1 MRISAVLT
9 AASMVILAASFGVV
23 VYLALGFSFLEAL
36 ASALTL
42 LTVLVTY
49 NTFAGRARDRADV
62 SSRVADLSRGTADL
76 ARQVGDIGRR
86 VVALEQ
92 AVAKSTQKSRAAT
105 EPLSAEI
112 QELATLVNQ
121 LAESV
126 AAHEVALVGAVKATA
141 TLQPSGQA
149 AAAAPPPVT
158 GLAPELFGAAPAA
171 APPVAAAAPPV
182 ADHGTPP
189 QTLRVIGGR
198 FHGMAREDLVR
209 ILRAALEANRL
220 DVHLQPIVTLPQ
232 RKVRYYEA
240 LARLRT
246 EDGELIAP
254 ADFLGTAE
262 AGGLMPMLDHLML
275 FRSMQVV
282 RRLSAKN
289 REAGVFCNIAGA
301 TLADPEFFP
310 QLFDFL
316 TANRAVAPSLVLEFS
331 QRAWRAFGPQEQG
344 RLDELAKLGF
354 RFSLDRVADLDLTP
368 QALAAQSFRFIKV
381 PAALL
386 LDRAAATSADID
398 IADLSSLLGRFGIDL
413 IAEKIETEA
422 AVVDILDYDVR
433 LGQGF
438 LFSPPRPMRAE
449 GPHSATEP
457 AVASAA
463 PAQPAPSAAPPAAPA
478 PPAPPVT
485 EPARPV
491 AAPSPAPA
499 AARGN
504 TVLAQIA
511 QEMAR
516 RA

>member
-9 AASMVILAASFGVV
+9 AASMVIIAASFGVV
-23 VYLALGFSFLEAL
+23 VFLAFGFSFLEAL

-42 LTVLVTY
+42 LTVLVAY
-49 NTFAGRARDRADV
+49 NTFAGRAHDRADV

-92 AVAKSTQKSRAAT
+92 VVAKSAQKSRAAT

-141 TLQPSGQA
+141 TLQPAGQA
-149 AAAAPPPVT
+149 AAASPPVT

-171 APPVAAAAPPV
+171 APPVAAATPPV
-182 ADHGTPP
+182 PDHATPP

-246 EDGELIAP
+246 ENGELIAP

-301 TLADPEFFP
+301 TLADSEFFP

-331 QRAWRAFGPQEQG
+331 QRAWRAMGSQEQE
-344 RLDELAKLGF
+344 RLGELAKLGF
-354 RFSLDRVADLDLTP
+354 RFSLDRVADLDLAP
-368 QALAAQSFRFIKV
+368 QALAAQSFRFVKI

-449 GPHSATEP
+449 GPQSAAEP
-457 AVASAA
+457 VATPSA
-463 PAQPAPSAAPPAAPA
+463 PAQPAPSAAPPAPA
-478 PPAPPVT
+478 AA
-485 EPARPV
+485 EPARATVP
-491 AAPSPAPA
+491 PSPAPA
-499 AARGN
+499 APAPATARGN